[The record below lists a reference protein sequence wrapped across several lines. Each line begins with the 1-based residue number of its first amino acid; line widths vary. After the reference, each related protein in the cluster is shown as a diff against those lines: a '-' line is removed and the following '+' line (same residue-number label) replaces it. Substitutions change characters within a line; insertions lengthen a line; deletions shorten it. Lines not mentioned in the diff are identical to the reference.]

1 MPFKIIHHGVFSA
14 CLMAFC
20 GAEAMGT
27 AAAESAAPLATAPL
41 ASPVAPVGP
50 RALPGSVPADIASA
64 LERARL
70 PRDALVAVVQEV
82 GDASPRWSWRAD
94 VPANPASLMKL
105 LTTFAGLELL
115 GPAWTWTTPVWLH
128 GSVAGGVLDGDLV
141 IQGSGD
147 PKLVQERVWLLLR
160 RVQQLGVREIRGD
173 IVIDRSAFSAPSLTS
188 AGMAPSTPADFDA
201 EPLRPYNV
209 RADAL
214 LLNFQ
219 SLIFTLLP
227 DVAQGVARV
236 SVDPPLAGLRGMPGV
251 PLVAGPCADWR
262 SALKADFS
270 DPGAPK
276 FAGTYALGCAEKSW
290 PIADADPKSYPAR
303 VLAGVWQEL
312 GGRLTGTVR
321 DGPAPATPPT
331 FVVTSPALA
340 EVVRDINKFSNNVMA
355 QQLFLTLAL
364 TRRGSGSP
372 ELAREVL
379 TEWAQGRL
387 GSAAAG
393 LVIDNGS
400 GLSRDG
406 RLSANLLAQLLQRAW
421 ASPVMAE
428 LMSSLPVSGVDGT
441 LKRSRA
447 TLGRAHL
454 KTGSLRDVSGVAG
467 YVLGDS
473 GRRYV
478 VVAIVNH
485 PNAAAARPALFDAV
499 VRWAAS
505 DAEAGMAAG
514 VAPGTKLGASP
525 PRAAR
530 TAPSAP

>member
-1 MPFKIIHHGVFSA
+1 M
-14 CLMAFC
+14 
-20 GAEAMGT
+20 
-27 AAAESAAPLATAPL
+27 
-41 ASPVAPVGP
+41 
-50 RALPGSVPADIASA
+50 PADIATA

-82 GDASPRWSWRAD
+82 GDASPRWTWRAD
-94 VPANPASLMKL
+94 TPVNPASLMKL
-105 LTTFAGLELL
+105 LTTFAALDLL

-141 IQGSGD
+141 IKGSGD
-147 PKLVQERVWLLLR
+147 PKLVMERVWLLLR
-160 RVQQLGVREIRGD
+160 RAQQLGVREIRGD
-173 IVIDRSAFSAPSLTS
+173 IVIDRSAFSAPNQTQTQTQ
-188 AGMAPSTPADFDA
+188 AQAPTPVDFDA

-214 LLNFQ
+214 LLNYQ
-219 SLIFTLLP
+219 SLVFTLLP
-227 DVAQGVARV
+227 DLARGVALV
-236 SVDPPLAGLRGMPGV
+236 SVDPPLAGLRVPPSV
-251 PLVAGPCADWR
+251 PLLAGPCADWR
-262 SALKADFS
+262 AALKADFS
-270 DPGAPK
+270 DPDAPR

-290 PIADADPKSYPAR
+290 PIAYAEPKNYAAR
-303 VLAGVWQEL
+303 VLAGIWQQL

-321 DGPAPATPPT
+321 DGSAPTTPPT
-331 FVVTSPALA
+331 FVATSPALA
-340 EVVRDINKFSNNVMA
+340 DVVRDTNKFSNNVMA

-364 TRRGSGSP
+364 TQRGSGSA

-379 TEWAQGRL
+379 AEWAQARL
-387 GSAAAG
+387 GSAASG

-400 GLSRDG
+400 GLSRDT

-421 ASPVMAE
+421 ASPVMPE

-447 TLGRAHL
+447 TPGRAHL

-485 PNAAAARPALFDAV
+485 PNAAAARPALFDALV
-499 VRWAAS
+499 QWAAN
-505 DAEAGMAAG
+505 DAELAPTPTPTPTSTAA
-514 VAPGTKLGASP
+514 P
-525 PRAAR
+525 AAR
-530 TAPSAP
+530 IAP

>member
-1 MPFKIIHHGVFSA
+1 M
-14 CLMAFC
+14 L
-20 GAEAMGT
+20 
-27 AAAESAAPLATAPL
+27 
-41 ASPVAPVGP
+41 
-50 RALPGSVPADIASA
+50 GSVPADISAA

-82 GDASPRWSWRAD
+82 GDTSPRWTWRAD
-94 VPANPASLMKL
+94 TPVNPASLMKL
-105 LTTFAGLELL
+105 LTTFAALDLL
-115 GPAWTWTTPVWLH
+115 GPAWTWSTPVWLH

-141 IQGSGD
+141 IKGSGD
-147 PKLVQERVWLLLR
+147 PKLVMERVWLLLR

-173 IVIDRSAFSAPSLTS
+173 IVIDRSAFSAPVLTQT
-188 AGMAPSTPADFDA
+188 STPADFDA

-214 LLNFQ
+214 LLNYQ
-219 SLIFTLLP
+219 SLVFTLLP
-227 DVAQGVARV
+227 DPARGVALV
-236 SVDPPLAGLRGMPGV
+236 SVDPPLAGLRV
-251 PLVAGPCADWR
+251 PPSVALVVGPCADWR
-262 SALKADFS
+262 AALKADFS
-270 DPGAPK
+270 DPDAPK

-290 PIADADPKSYPAR
+290 PMAYAEPKNYAAR
-303 VLAGVWQEL
+303 VLSGIWQQL

-321 DGPAPATPPT
+321 DGSAPATPPT
-331 FVVTSPALA
+331 FVATSPALA
-340 EVVRDINKFSNNVMA
+340 DVVRDINKFSNNVMA

-364 TRRGSGSP
+364 TQRGSASA

-379 TEWAQGRL
+379 ADWAQARL
-387 GSAAAG
+387 GSAASG

-400 GLSRDG
+400 GLSRDT
-406 RLSANLLAQLLQRAW
+406 RLSASLLAQLLQRAW
-421 ASPVMAE
+421 ASPVMPE

-467 YVLGDS
+467 YVLGES

-485 PNAAAARPALFDAV
+485 SNAAAARPALFDALV
-499 VRWAAS
+499 QWAAN
-505 DAEAGMAAG
+505 DVELAQMPTP
-514 VAPGTKLGASP
+514 AP
-525 PRAAR
+525 AAR
-530 TAPSAP
+530 LAP

>member
-1 MPFKIIHHGVFSA
+1 MASEFLRRNVLSA
-14 CLMAFC
+14 CTVLVCA
-20 GAEAMGT
+20 ATLAPTITRAAPAPSTRTT
-27 AAAESAAPLATAPL
+27 ALAAPLTAPL
-41 ASPVAPVGP
+41 MPAAP
-50 RALPGSVPADIASA
+50 RAVPGSVPAEIGAA

-70 PRDALVAVVQEV
+70 PRNALVAVVQEV
-82 GDASPRWSWRAD
+82 GAASPRWSWRAD
-94 VPANPASLMKL
+94 APTNPASLMKL
-105 LTTFAGLELL
+105 LTTFAGLDLL
-115 GPAWTWTTPVWLH
+115 GPAWTWTTPVWLR
-128 GSVAGGVLDGDLV
+128 GSVADGVLDGDLV

-147 PKLVQERVWLLLR
+147 PKLVLERVWLLLR

-173 IVIDRSAFSAPSLTS
+173 IVIDRSAFAPALQTP
-188 AGMAPSTPADFDA
+188 APADFDA

-214 LLNFQ
+214 LLNYQ
-219 SLIFTLLP
+219 ALVFTLLP
-227 DVAQGVARV
+227 DPARGVARV
-236 SVDPPLAGLRGMPGV
+236 SVDPPLAGLRV
-251 PLVAGPCADWR
+251 PPEVALVAGPCADWR
-262 SALKADFS
+262 AALKADFS
-270 DPGAPK
+270 DPAAPR

-290 PIADADPKSYPAR
+290 PLADADPKSYSAR
-303 VLAGVWQEL
+303 MLAGLWQQL

-321 DGPAPATPPT
+321 DGSAPTTPPT
-331 FVVTSPALA
+331 FVATSPALA
-340 EVVRDINKFSNNVMA
+340 DVVRDINKFSNNVMA

-364 TRRGSGSP
+364 TQRGSGSP

-379 TEWAQGRL
+379 AEWAQARL
-387 GSAAAG
+387 GNAAAD

-406 RLSANLLAQLLQRAW
+406 RLSANLLAQLLLQAW
-421 ASPVMAE
+421 ASPVMPE

-467 YVLGDS
+467 YVLGNS

-485 PNAAAARPALFDAV
+485 ANAAAARPALFDAIV
-499 VRWAAS
+499 QWAAD
-505 DAEAGMAAG
+505 DAQPAL
-514 VAPGTKLGASP
+514 APDP
-525 PRAAR
+525 AAR
-530 TAPSAP
+530 LAP